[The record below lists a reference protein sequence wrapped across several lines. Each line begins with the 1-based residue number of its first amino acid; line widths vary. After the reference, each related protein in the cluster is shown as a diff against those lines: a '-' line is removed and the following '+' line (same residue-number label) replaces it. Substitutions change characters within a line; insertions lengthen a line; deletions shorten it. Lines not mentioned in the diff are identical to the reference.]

1 MAWLYIKGCHIR
13 IIRVLILALLCIWLV
28 GYPFILYIYPPLIFP
43 KVLWIWDSKKNK
55 IKKNKKIKKKGRK
68 RGVTCHN
75 PFMKEYILKIYHI
88 YIYIC
93 QNGQVPL
100 FDKIC
105 MDLSLFM
112 KYLGIYHFFKLEFH
126 KLEFHENFLI

>member
-1 MAWLYIKGCHIR
+1 MNMRLQ
-13 IIRVLILALLCIWLV
+13 
-28 GYPFILYIYPPLIFP
+28 
-43 KVLWIWDSKKNK
+43 KK
-55 IKKNKKIKKKGRK
+55 KKKKKGRK

-100 FDKIC
+100 FGKIC
-105 MDLSLFM
+105 MDLPLFV
-112 KYLGIYHFFKLEFH
+112 KYLRIYYFFKLEFY
-126 KLEFHENFLI
+126 KLEFHEIFLI